1 MGEVYFCSQE
11 RVENLAMWVPK
22 LNIHVLK
29 EALESAVVLRFAA
42 AQTAQFADHF
52 TLGTFQVSIY

>member
-1 MGEVYFCSQE
+1 MGEAYFCNQE

-22 LNIHVLK
+22 LNIHMLK
-29 EALESAVVLRFAA
+29 EARESVVVLRFAA

-52 TLGTFQVSIY
+52 TLGMF